1 MKKFKLWNNYLNK
14 NNITEQFNDL
24 GNEAFLITEKNNPEI
39 KTKNEK
45 IKEIKENNIIIK
57 ENKNL
62 PILKDLEN
70 TIPNIDF
77 PDIITLDKFDNF
89 LSNCIEMTDFLPR
102 YVNALFKENKK
113 DLYKFE
119 ELAAKLFLI
128 FRVFPEDDNS
138 IFSCQIKNFQNS
150 FINIYNLFEEAG
162 VEFKLTLFPLWFIK
176 FGIIDSMIKKRK

>member
-1 MKKFKLWNNYLNK
+1 
-14 NNITEQFNDL
+14 
-24 GNEAFLITEKNNPEI
+24 
-39 KTKNEK
+39 
-45 IKEIKENNIIIK
+45 
-57 ENKNL
+57 
-62 PILKDLEN
+62 
-70 TIPNIDF
+70 
-77 PDIITLDKFDNF
+77 
-89 LSNCIEMTDFLPR
+89 MTDFLPR

-176 FGIIDSMIKKRK
+176 FDIPFKKKFGKKPSINDKKKKNKKKNKKKEDNIIISPIKRINAPVKKNEEVEKDKKEEDDRKKGIVLEDNKK